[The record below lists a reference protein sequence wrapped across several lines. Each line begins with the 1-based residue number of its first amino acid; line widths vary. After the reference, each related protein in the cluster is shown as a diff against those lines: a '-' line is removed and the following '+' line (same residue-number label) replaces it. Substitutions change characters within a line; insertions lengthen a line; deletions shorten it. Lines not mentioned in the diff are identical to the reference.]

1 MRAAINGSVI
11 TSADGASRAL
21 CCDGGVRRW
30 SELPERT
37 RDALGA
43 VLAFTGGAALYLTG
57 LSTMTDRGVH
67 LPLWVRFGV
76 LAALCVATF
85 FRRRYPIT
93 AMLYGLL
100 PLAVDI
106 WLGAT
111 VPVWIIYADL
121 IYSAVLYAGRRASR
135 ITAMAWSVFSGIA
148 VTLTLASTG
157 DLRAVALALVA
168 VFSFVATPI
177 WWANSVRTH
186 KEVAAAERTRAQ
198 ALTLVAELDRRAA
211 IADERTTMARDLHD
225 VIAGHLSAIALHSE
239 AALGVLGRGGADPAV
254 AGIMR
259 SIRANSVSA
268 LHEMRTM
275 IGLLR
280 SDGDA
285 ATETAAP
292 RTLAQLSILVDAA
305 RAAGISVRVRT
316 ALDGAALPSAVDQAA
331 YRIVQEALTN
341 AMKHA
346 PGQEVF
352 IDVRAE
358 EETLSISVRNPAVP
372 ARRSAAGAETGRRG
386 LVNMRERAAALGGN
400 LRAGPDSG
408 CWEVLASLPLGSAG
422 AA

>member
-1 MRAAINGSVI
+1 M
-11 TSADGASRAL
+11 
-21 CCDGGVRRW
+21 
-30 SELPERT
+30 PERT
-37 RDALGA
+37 RDVLGA
-43 VLAFTGGAALYLTG
+43 VLAFTGGGALYLTG
-57 LSTMTDRGVH
+57 LSTMTDRGAH
-67 LPLWVRFGV
+67 LPPWVRFGA

-85 FRRRYPIT
+85 FRRRYPMT

-100 PLAVDI
+100 PLAVDVR
-106 WLGAT
+106 LGAT

-148 VTLTLASTG
+148 VALTLASTG

-280 SDGDA
+280 SDGDD

-358 EETLSISVRNPAVP
+358 EETLNISVRNPAAPAPRYP
-372 ARRSAAGAETGRRG
+372 ARAETARPGP
-386 LVNMRERAAALGGN
+386 VYNPERAAARRGNLPADRDGQGGN
-400 LRAGPDSG
+400 TA
-408 CWEVLASLPLGSAG
+408 
-422 AA
+422 

>member
-1 MRAAINGSVI
+1 M
-11 TSADGASRAL
+11 
-21 CCDGGVRRW
+21 RRW
-30 SELPERT
+30 SELPERA

-67 LPLWVRFGV
+67 LPLSVRFGV

-85 FRRRYPIT
+85 FRRRTPIA
-93 AMLYGLL
+93 AMLCGLL
-100 PLAVDI
+100 PLAADI

-135 ITAMAWSVFSGIA
+135 ATTAAWWAFSGVA
-148 VTLTLASTG
+148 VALTLATTG

-211 IADERTTMARDLHD
+211 VADERTTMARDLHD

-239 AALGVLGRGGADPAV
+239 AALGVLDRGDGDPAV
-254 AGIMR
+254 TGIMR
-259 SIRANSVSA
+259 SIRADSVSA

-280 SDGDA
+280 SDGA
-285 ATETAAP
+285 ATTETAAP
-292 RTLAQLSILVDAA
+292 RTLAQLPILVDAA

-331 YRIVQEALTN
+331 YRIVQEAMTN

-346 PGQEVF
+346 PGQEVS

-358 EETLSISVRNPAVP
+358 EETLRIAVRNPTVP
-372 ARRSAAGAETGRRG
+372 ARPPHAATEAGRRG
-386 LVNMRERAAALGGN
+386 LMNMRERAAALGGN

-408 CWEVLASLPLGSAG
+408 SWEVLARLPLDTLG

>member
-1 MRAAINGSVI
+1 M
-11 TSADGASRAL
+11 
-21 CCDGGVRRW
+21 
-30 SELPERT
+30 PERA

-43 VLAFTGGAALYLTG
+43 VIAFAGGAALYLAG
-57 LSTMTDRGVH
+57 LSTMTERGEQAS
-67 LPLWVRFGV
+67 LWVRCGV
-76 LAALCVATF
+76 LALQCLATF
-85 FRRRYPIT
+85 CRRRMPVA
-93 AMLYGLL
+93 AMLAGLL

-111 VPVWIIYADL
+111 VPVWIVYADL
-121 IYSAVLYAGRRASR
+121 IYAAVLYAGRRASR
-135 ITAMAWSVFSGIA
+135 ITALSWSTLSV
-148 VTLTLASTG
+148 VVVVLTLALTG

-186 KEVAAAERTRAQ
+186 KEVAHAERTRAE

-239 AALGVLGRGGADPAV
+239 AALGVLARRDADPAV

-268 LHEMRTM
+268 LEEMRTM
-275 IGLLR
+275 IGLLH
-280 SDGDA
+280 SDDGA
-285 ATETAAP
+285 AEVAAP
-292 RTLAQLSILVDAA
+292 RTLAQLPILVDAA
-305 RAAGISVRVRT
+305 RAAGISVRVRES
-316 ALDGAALPSAVDQAA
+316 LDGAALPSAVDQAA

-346 PGQEVF
+346 PGQEVS
-352 IDVRAE
+352 IDVRTE
-358 EETLSISVRNPAVP
+358 QERLTISVRNRTTP
-372 ARRSAAGAETGRRG
+372 ARPHRAVDRGGRRG
-386 LVNMRERAAALGGN
+386 LVNMRERAAALGGS
-400 LRAGPDSG
+400 LRAGTDSG
-408 CWEVLASLPLGSAG
+408 HWEVLATLPLGCVG

>member
-1 MRAAINGSVI
+1 M
-11 TSADGASRAL
+11 
-21 CCDGGVRRW
+21 RRW

-76 LAALCVATF
+76 LTALCVATF

-148 VTLTLASTG
+148 VALTLASTG

-186 KEVAAAERTRAQ
+186 KEMAAAERTRAQ

-259 SIRANSVSA
+259 SIRADSVSA

-305 RAAGISVRVRT
+305 RAAGIPVRVRT

-346 PGQEVF
+346 PGQEVC

-372 ARRSAAGAETGRRG
+372 ARPSGAGAETGRRG

>member
-1 MRAAINGSVI
+1 M
-11 TSADGASRAL
+11 
-21 CCDGGVRRW
+21 RRW
-30 SELPERT
+30 SELPERA

-57 LSTMTDRGVH
+57 LYTMTERGAH
-67 LPLWVRFGV
+67 LPLWVRFCV
-76 LAALCVATF
+76 LAALCFATF
-85 FRRRYPIT
+85 FRRRTPT
-93 AMLYGLL
+93 AAMLCGLL
-100 PLAVDI
+100 PLAADI

-111 VPVWIIYADL
+111 VPVWIVYADL

-135 ITAMAWSVFSGIA
+135 ATTAAWWAFSGVA
-148 VTLTLASTG
+148 VALTLATTG

-239 AALGVLGRGGADPAV
+239 AALGVLDRGDGDPAV
-254 AGIMR
+254 TGIMR
-259 SIRANSVSA
+259 SIRADSVSA

-280 SDGDA
+280 SDGA
-285 ATETAAP
+285 ATTEAAAP
-292 RTLAQLSILVDAA
+292 RTLAQLPILVDAA

-331 YRIVQEALTN
+331 YRIVQEAMTN

-346 PGQEVF
+346 PGQEVA

-358 EETLSISVRNPAVP
+358 DETLRISVRNPTVP
-372 ARRSAAGAETGRRG
+372 ARPPHAAGEAGRRG

-408 CWEVLASLPLGSAG
+408 YWEVLAGLPLDTLG